1 MEGRLDTARLNFP
14 SPGACGMTP
23 QNTILVVDDEDPLR
37 LSLSLILQKEN
48 YRVETAANAK
58 DALEYLQLHE
68 YDLMFLDL
76 NMPGMSGID
85 LLVEVH
91 RQVPHMPVLILTAH
105 AALES
110 AIQAVRLG
118 ARDYLIKPVEPV
130 LILARVAEILAESEQ
145 PARKK
150 ENVDQLQGLLAE
162 LQKMEG
168 EDTSP
173 TKSLAALSPANPA
186 HFLKKGGFELDL
198 HARQAALDGKY
209 IPVAGIYFDYLN
221 TLLRHAPK
229 VVAYKTLVKE
239 SQGYDVAVAEARD
252 LARWR
257 IHELRKIIEAD
268 PERPQYILTVR
279 GIGYRLAI

>member
-1 MEGRLDTARLNFP
+1 
-14 SPGACGMTP
+14 MTP
-23 QNTILVVDDEDPLR
+23 QNTILIVDDENYLR
-37 LSLSLILQKEN
+37 RSLSLILQKEN
-48 YRVETAANAK
+48 YRVDTGATAE
-58 DALEYLQLHE
+58 DALDCLRLHE

-76 NMPGMSGID
+76 NLPGMSGID

-91 RQVPHMPVLILTAH
+91 RHYPHMPVLILTAH

-130 LILARVAEILAESEQ
+130 LILTRLAEILAESEQ

-150 ENVDQLQGLLAE
+150 EIVSQIQALLAE
-162 LQKMEG
+162 LQKIEG
-168 EDTSP
+168 EDTIP
-173 TKSLAALSPANPA
+173 TKALATLPPANPA
-186 HFLKKGGFELDL
+186 RFLKKGIFDLDL
-198 HARQAALDGKY
+198 HARHAVLNGKY
-209 IPVAGIYFDYLN
+209 IPVTGIYFDYLS

-257 IHELRKIIEAD
+257 IHELRKVIEAD
-268 PERPQYILTVR
+268 PQRPRYILTVR
-279 GIGYRLAI
+279 GTGYRLTI

>member
-1 MEGRLDTARLNFP
+1 
-14 SPGACGMTP
+14 MTP
-23 QNTILVVDDEDPLR
+23 QNTILIVDDEERLR

-48 YRVETAANAK
+48 YRVAIAANAE
-58 DALEYLQLHE
+58 DALGCLHLQE

-91 RQVPHMPVLILTAH
+91 RRYPHMPVLILTAH

-130 LILARVAEILAESEQ
+130 LILTRVAEILSESEQ

-150 ENVDQLQGLLAE
+150 EIVGAIQALLAE

-168 EDTSP
+168 EDMTPAS
-173 TKSLAALSPANPA
+173 TLAALPSANPA
-186 HFLKKGGFELDL
+186 RFLKKGTFELDL
-198 HARQAALDGKY
+198 HARHATLNGKY
-209 IPVAGIYFDYLN
+209 IQVTGIYFDYLG

-229 VVAYKTLVKE
+229 AVAYKTLVKE
-239 SQGYDVAVAEARD
+239 SQGYDATTAEARD
-252 LARWR
+252 LTRWR
-257 IHELRKIIEAD
+257 IHELRKMIEAD
-268 PERPQYILTVR
+268 PQRPQYILTVR
-279 GIGYRLAI
+279 GTGYRLAI